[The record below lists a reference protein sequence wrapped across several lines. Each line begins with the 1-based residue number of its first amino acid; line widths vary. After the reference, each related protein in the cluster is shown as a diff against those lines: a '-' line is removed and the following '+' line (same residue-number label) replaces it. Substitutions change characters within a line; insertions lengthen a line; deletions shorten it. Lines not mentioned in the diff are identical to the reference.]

1 MSHEEF
7 IQIVKTAI
15 YEECTD
21 GRVVPS
27 ILIAHAAI
35 ISDWGRSEVA
45 MNANNLYNVTCS
57 SILGSLGAYET
68 TITTET
74 SSGKVINTKVRY
86 RKYAS
91 WHDSVVDY
99 IARMLDKEKYFK
111 LTELQTISELVK
123 CYVQLTDRTTPHLD
137 SRILNVIKM
146 YRLIQYDE
154 IRGRYNPFNIAQIG
168 DRGEIVRWLQYEL
181 RTRGYYDKGQY
192 ITEFFD
198 YTMMNSIRAYQ
209 IDHGL
214 EPHGV
219 VDVKTLRSFLDT
231 IE

>member
-35 ISDWGRSEVA
+35 VSDWGRSEVA

-74 SSGKVINTKVRY
+74 SSGKIINTKVRY

-137 SRILNVIKM
+137 SRILNVIKI

-168 DRGEIVRWLQYEL
+168 DRGKLFD
-181 RTRGYYDKGQY
+181 GYNMNFGQEG
-192 ITEFFD
+192 IMIKD
-198 YTMMNSIRAYQ
+198 SI
-209 IDHGL
+209 L
-214 EPHGV
+214 
-219 VDVKTLRSFLDT
+219 LNFL
-231 IE
+231 IIQ

>member
-74 SSGKVINTKVRY
+74 SSGKIINTKVRY

-137 SRILNVIKM
+137 SRILNVIKI

-168 DRGEIVRWLQYEL
+168 DRGKLFD
-181 RTRGYYDKGQY
+181 GYNMNFGQEG
-192 ITEFFD
+192 IMIKD
-198 YTMMNSIRAYQ
+198 SI
-209 IDHGL
+209 L
-214 EPHGV
+214 
-219 VDVKTLRSFLDT
+219 LNFL
-231 IE
+231 IIQ

>member
-27 ILIAHAAI
+27 ILIAHAAV

-57 SILGSLGAYET
+57 SILGGLGSYEASVPA
-68 TITTET
+68 ET
-74 SSGKVINTKVRY
+74 SSGKLIKTKIHY

-99 IARMLDKEKYFK
+99 VERLKDKEKYIELTK
-111 LTELQTISELVK
+111 LETILELVK
-123 CYVQLTDRTTPHLD
+123 CYVRLTDKQTPHLD
-137 SRILNVIKM
+137 SRILNVIKT
-146 YRLIQYDE
+146 YQLTQYDA
-154 IRGRYNPFNIAQIG
+154 IRGKYNPFNIAQIG

-181 RTRGYYDKGQY
+181 RTRGYESKDPYVCD
-192 ITEFFD
+192 FFD
-198 YTMMNSIRAYQ
+198 YPMMNMVRDYQ
-209 IDHGL
+209 KDHGL

-219 VDVKTLRSFLDT
+219 VDLKTLCSLLDT
-231 IE
+231 TE

>member
-74 SSGKVINTKVRY
+74 SSGKIINTKVRY

-137 SRILNVIKM
+137 SRILNVIKI

-168 DRGEIVRWLQYEL
+168 DRGKLFD
-181 RTRGYYDKGQY
+181 GYN
-192 ITEFFD
+192 
-198 YTMMNSIRAYQ
+198 MNFEQEGIMIKDSI
-209 IDHGL
+209 L
-214 EPHGV
+214 
-219 VDVKTLRSFLDT
+219 LNFST
-231 IE
+231 IL

>member
-1 MSHEEF
+1 M
-7 IQIVKTAI
+7 
-15 YEECTD
+15 
-21 GRVVPS
+21 GGVVPS

-35 ISDWGRSEVA
+35 VSDWGRSEVA

-74 SSGKVINTKVRY
+74 SSGKPIVTKVRY

-137 SRILNVIKM
+137 SRILNIIKM

-181 RTRGYYDKGQY
+181 RID
-192 ITEFFD
+192 
-198 YTMMNSIRAYQ
+198 IRIGDNILQ
-209 IDHGL
+209 N
-214 EPHGV
+214 
-219 VDVKTLRSFLDT
+219 FL
-231 IE
+231 IIQ